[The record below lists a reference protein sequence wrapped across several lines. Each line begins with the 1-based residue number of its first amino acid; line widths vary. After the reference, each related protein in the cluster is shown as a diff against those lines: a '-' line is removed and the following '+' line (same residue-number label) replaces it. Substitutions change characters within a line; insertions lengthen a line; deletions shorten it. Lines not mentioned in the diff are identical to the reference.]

1 MNNTKVKMRN
11 RFAKRSCFC
20 GNSVLFITTIIA
32 VTRVINTPLPPLLDT
47 VINRSETNKTDSV
60 EETSITKPDSN
71 DSNISENIT
80 TPDTIKNDLVTTPS
94 TLVEATEANASLD
107 AQQGNTTG
115 STNTT
120 ESNIANTTIAN
131 NKTITTTPDPCKGL
145 NKLDAGVSI
154 DETSRWWTDM
164 TSFEGMSVYRLPV

>member
-1 MNNTKVKMRN
+1 MNNPKVKMRN

-80 TPDTIKNDLVTTPS
+80 TPDTIKKDIVTTPS
-94 TLVEATEANASLD
+94 ALVEASEANAIQD
-107 AQQGNTTG
+107 AQLGNTTQ

-154 DETSRWWTDM
+154 DETSLWWTTM
-164 TSFEGMSVYRLPV
+164 TSFEGISVYRLVI

>member
-11 RFAKRSCFC
+11 RFARRSCFC

-80 TPDTIKNDLVTTPS
+80 TPDTIKKDIVTAPS
-94 TLVEATEANASLD
+94 TLVDASEANAIQD
-107 AQQGNTTG
+107 AQLGNTTQ

-131 NKTITTTPDPCKGL
+131 NETITTTPDPCRGL
-145 NKLDAGVSI
+145 NRLDGGVSI
-154 DETSRWWTDM
+154 DETSLWWTTM
-164 TSFEGMSVYRLPV
+164 QSFEGISVYRLIV

>member
-32 VTRVINTPLPPLLDT
+32 VTRVINTPLPPLLET

-71 DSNISENIT
+71 DSNISDNIT
-80 TPDTIKNDLVTTPS
+80 TSDTVKNDLVTTPS
-94 TLVEATEANASLD
+94 TLVDASETNTIQE
-107 AQQGNTTG
+107 AQQGNTTQSKNG
-115 STNTT
+115 T
-120 ESNIANTTIAN
+120 ESKIANTTIPN
-131 NKTITTTPDPCKGL
+131 NETIATTPDPCKGL
-145 NKLDAGVSI
+145 KKLDAGVSI
-154 DETSRWWTDM
+154 DETNLWWITMD
-164 TSFEGMSVYRLPV
+164 SFDGMSVYRLSV

>member
-32 VTRVINTPLPPLLDT
+32 VTRVINTPLPPLLET

-71 DSNISENIT
+71 NSNISENISA
-80 TPDTIKNDLVTTPS
+80 PETINNDIVTNSS
-94 TLVEATEANASLD
+94 TLVEASEANAIQD
-107 AQQGNTTG
+107 VQHGNATQ
-115 STNTT
+115 STNGT
-120 ESNIANTTIAN
+120 ESKIANTTIAN
-131 NKTITTTPDPCKGL
+131 NETIATTPDPCKGL
-145 NKLDAGVSI
+145 KKLDAGVSI
-154 DETSRWWTDM
+154 DETSLWWITMD
-164 TSFEGMSVYRLPV
+164 SFDGISAYRLSV

>member
-1 MNNTKVKMRN
+1 MRN

-80 TPDTIKNDLVTTPS
+80 SPDTIKNDLVTTPS
-94 TLVEATEANASLD
+94 TLVEATEANASQD

-131 NKTITTTPDPCKGL
+131 NETITTTPDPCKGL

-154 DETSRWWTDM
+154 DETSLWWTDM
-164 TSFEGMSVYRLPV
+164 TSFDGISVYRLLVLKYSYTE

>member
-32 VTRVINTPLPPLLDT
+32 VTRVINTPLPPLLET

-71 DSNISENIT
+71 DSNISDNIT
-80 TPDTIKNDLVTTPS
+80 TSDTVKNDLVTTPS
-94 TLVEATEANASLD
+94 TLVDASETNTIQE
-107 AQQGNTTG
+107 AQQGNTTQSKNG
-115 STNTT
+115 T
-120 ESNIANTTIAN
+120 ESKIANTTIAN
-131 NKTITTTPDPCKGL
+131 NETIATTPDPCKGL
-145 NKLDAGVSI
+145 KKLDAGVSI
-154 DETSRWWTDM
+154 DETSLWWITMD
-164 TSFEGMSVYRLPV
+164 SFDGISVYRLSE

>member
-1 MNNTKVKMRN
+1 MQGDRV
-11 RFAKRSCFC
+11 FV
-20 GNSVLFITTIIA
+20 VLFITTIIA

-47 VINRSETNKTDSV
+47 VINRNETNKTDSN

-80 TPDTIKNDLVTTPS
+80 SADAVKNDLVTTPS
-94 TLVEATEANASLD
+94 ILVEATEANAIQD
-107 AQQGNTTG
+107 AQLGNTTQ

-131 NKTITTTPDPCKGL
+131 NETIATTPDPCKGL

-154 DETSRWWTDM
+154 DETSHWWTNM
-164 TSFEGMSVYRLPV
+164 TSFDGMLVYRLLVEKYYYSKSK

>member
-1 MNNTKVKMRN
+1 MNNAKVKMRN

-60 EETSITKPDSN
+60 EETSITKPDSD

-94 TLVEATEANASLD
+94 TLVEATEANASQD

-131 NKTITTTPDPCKGL
+131 NETITTTPDPCKGL
-145 NKLDAGVSI
+145 EKLDAGVSI
-154 DETSRWWTDM
+154 DETSLWWTTM
-164 TSFEGMSVYRLPV
+164 QSFEGISVYRLIV

>member
-60 EETSITKPDSN
+60 KESSISKPDSN
-71 DSNISENIT
+71 DSNISKTDT
-80 TPDTIKNDLVTTPS
+80 TPDAIKNDLVTTPS
-94 TLVEATEANASLD
+94 TLVEVSETNTVQD
-107 AQQGNTTG
+107 AQLGN
-115 STNTT
+115 NTQSKNGT
-120 ESNIANTTIAN
+120 ESNIANTTIASN
-131 NKTITTTPDPCKGL
+131 ETLTTTPDPCKGL
-145 NKLDAGVSI
+145 EKLDAGVSI
-154 DETSRWWTDM
+154 DETSLWWTTM
-164 TSFEGMSVYRLPV
+164 TSFDGISDYRLLV

>member
-47 VINRSETNKTDSV
+47 VINRNETNKTDSV
-60 EETSITKPDSN
+60 KESSISKPDSN
-71 DSNISENIT
+71 DSNISKNNT
-80 TPDTIKNDLVTTPS
+80 TPDAIKNDLVTTPS
-94 TLVEATEANASLD
+94 TLVEASETNTVQD
-107 AQQGNTTG
+107 AQLGN
-115 STNTT
+115 NTQNKNGT

-131 NKTITTTPDPCKGL
+131 NETITTTPDPCKGL
-145 NKLDAGVSI
+145 EKLDAGVSI
-154 DETSRWWTDM
+154 DETSLWWTTM
-164 TSFEGMSVYRLPV
+164 TSFDGILDYRLLV